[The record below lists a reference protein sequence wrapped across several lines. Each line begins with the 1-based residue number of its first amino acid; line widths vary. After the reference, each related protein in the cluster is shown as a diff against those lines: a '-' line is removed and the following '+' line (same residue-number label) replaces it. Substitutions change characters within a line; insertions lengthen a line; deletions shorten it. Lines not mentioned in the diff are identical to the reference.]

1 MNYLTNHYKNL
12 CEQYQSKIS
21 ILENLLN
28 EDAPASTFSGTG
40 QGQQTFSDQQLR
52 DQMKQNKRTGL
63 FGAEVANDKQNQA
76 YKDAE
81 AELARREGKGGVNLV
96 NTSKPGESP
105 RVDLDPSIKQSSNV
119 KTDRVAGDWV
129 ERYAQKLGED
139 PRKIEAMRRGVIDTL
154 GGDAGKPMDTSMTS
168 DQVAQRGVDAYN
180 KAKEYVVGLQNQA
193 KAAAPASTPASA
205 PARSSTPSAAPT
217 TAPKTKP
224 APKEERGL
232 GIDVERGQFPIYP
245 EGQEDS
251 TYTEPS
257 AQAPAQ
263 TGAPESA
270 KQLAQLYAARMT
282 GGDVFGRKYSK
293 QPKPAK
299 AEEDKITEIGVGG
312 PKHTAPT
319 YVVPESEEWGKLS
332 PEEQVAMAQT
342 ALQREE
348 GHKFFGGR
356 EGKKGGFLGMG
367 GERTYRFSEDNSGQT
382 PEETARLNRQAKML
396 NALLNSHDADAKASQ
411 GEMPTA
417 SPSATT
423 AGALESSRQLAQMYA
438 NRMGRRVSK
447 APATP
452 QAAVAPKEQVSSFD
466 SAFKAYQ
473 DRSART
479 AAMSL
484 AMAEKQ
490 SPKGS
495 NMEGQALE
503 NDAMAR
509 ARYAQSVKTNAT
521 QKAAEQEFVKRF
533 GRLPN
538 SKSAVDNTYMETL
551 LSTKFK
557 TKESSPAFNIDLNL
571 LRDKKL
577 SDPRNRDEIDFSE
590 IKKKLSRVAKNI

>member
-1 MNYLTNHYKNL
+1 M
-12 CEQYQSKIS
+12 SS
-21 ILENLLN
+21 GVSDGLE
-28 EDAPASTFSGTG
+28 D
-40 QGQQTFSDQQLR
+40 
-52 DQMKQNKRTGL
+52 
-63 FGAEVANDKQNQA
+63 
-76 YKDAE
+76 
-81 AELARREGKGGVNLV
+81 
-96 NTSKPGESP
+96 
-105 RVDLDPSIKQSSNV
+105 
-119 KTDRVAGDWV
+119 
-129 ERYAQKLGED
+129 
-139 PRKIEAMRRGVIDTL
+139 
-154 GGDAGKPMDTSMTS
+154 
-168 DQVAQRGVDAYN
+168 GVDVTSGVAD
-180 KAKEYVVGLQNQA
+180 GLQNKA
-193 KAAAPASTPASA
+193 KAAAPTSVPSSTPT
-205 PARSSTPSAAPT
+205 RSSTPSATPAS
-217 TAPKTKP
+217 APKTKP

-232 GIDVERGQFPIYP
+232 GIDVEHGQFPIYP

-257 AQAPAQ
+257 APAQ

-293 QPKPAK
+293 QPEPAK
-299 AEEDKITEIGVGG
+299 AEEDKITEIGIGG

-319 YVVPESEEWGKLS
+319 YVVPESEDWGKMS
-332 PEEQVAMAQT
+332 PEEQRAMALT
-342 ALQREE
+342 AMQRGEV
-348 GHKFFGGR
+348 HKFFGGR
-356 EGKKGGFLGMG
+356 ESKKGGFLGIG

-396 NALLNSHDADAKASQ
+396 NALLDSQNAAAEIQQAGEDAAAKAREA
-411 GEMPTA
+411 GAPTTQA
-417 SPSATT
+417 SSTS

-447 APATP
+447 APATTETP
-452 QAAVAPKEQVSSFD
+452 AAPKEQISSFESD
-466 SAFKAYQ
+466 FKTWQ
-473 DRSART
+473 DRNART
-479 AAMSL
+479 RQMSL

-557 TKESSPAFNIDLNL
+557 TK
-571 LRDKKL
+571 
-577 SDPRNRDEIDFSE
+577 
-590 IKKKLSRVAKNI
+590 

>member
-1 MNYLTNHYKNL
+1 MNYLTNHYRNL
-12 CEQYQSKIS
+12 CEQYQSKIN
-21 ILENLLN
+21 ILQNLLN
-28 EDAPASTFSGTG
+28 EDAPASIFSGTG

-52 DQMKQNKRTGL
+52 DQMKQNKRTGM
-63 FGAEVANDKQNQA
+63 FGAEVADDKQNQA
-76 YKDAE
+76 FKDAQ
-81 AELARREGKGGVNLV
+81 AELARRQGASAKVE
-96 NTSKPGESP
+96 
-105 RVDLDPSIKQSSNV
+105 LDPSIKQSSDY

-168 DQVAQRGVDAYN
+168 NQVAQRGVDAYN

-193 KAAAPASTPASA
+193 KSAKPETAPTSA
-205 PARSSTPSAAPT
+205 PAKVSTSSAAPKST
-217 TAPKTKP
+217 P

-251 TYTEPS
+251 AYSEPS
-257 AQAPAQ
+257 TQAPVQ

-293 QPKPAK
+293 QPEPAK
-299 AEEDKITEIGVGG
+299 AEEVKIPEMGVTQ
-312 PKHTAPT
+312 KSPT
-319 YVVPESEEWGKLS
+319 KYVVPESEEWEKMS
-332 PEEQVAMAQT
+332 PQEQLAMAQS
-342 ALQREE
+342 ALKNDEAN
-348 GHKFFGGR
+348 KFFGGR
-356 EGKKGGFLGMG
+356 EGKKGGFLGIG

-396 NALLNSHDADAKASQ
+396 NNLLNTQD
-411 GEMPTA
+411 
-417 SPSATT
+417 
-423 AGALESSRQLAQMYA
+423 AGAMSQQLSDILFKYNNNGNSSSSKSSETISTGGMNQPMDLADFPDNEDTDKQSSSAELENARKLAQMYA
-438 NRMGRRVSK
+438 NRMGRRYSK
-447 APATP
+447 
-452 QAAVAPKEQVSSFD
+452 APKEQVSSFD

-473 DRSART
+473 DRNART
-479 AAMSL
+479 ASMPL
-484 AMAEKQ
+484 AMAGEQ
-490 SPKGS
+490 SSKGS

-503 NDAMAR
+503 NDSAAR
-509 ARYAQSVKTNAT
+509 ARYAQSVKTNAA
-521 QKAAEQEFVKRF
+521 QKAAQEEFVRRF

-557 TKESSPAFNIDLNL
+557 T
-571 LRDKKL
+571 R
-577 SDPRNRDEIDFSE
+577 
-590 IKKKLSRVAKNI
+590 

>member
-129 ERYAQKLGED
+129 ERYAQKFGED

-193 KAAAPASTPASA
+193 KAAAPASTPA
-205 PARSSTPSAAPT
+205 
-217 TAPKTKP
+217 
-224 APKEERGL
+224 
-232 GIDVERGQFPIYP
+232 
-245 EGQEDS
+245 
-251 TYTEPS
+251 PS
-257 AQAPAQ
+257 AQPVKSLEVYDRQLEVEKARQESGEVQPA
-263 TGAPESA
+263 GP
-270 KQLAQLYAARMT
+270 
-282 GGDVFGRKYSK
+282 GRKGAR
-293 QPKPAK
+293 PAK
-299 AEEDKITEIGVGG
+299 PEVTPEPETLPEPTVDVAFDPKDVVGMVRKITGLDQTEKPQENKIPEMGVTQ
-312 PKHTAPT
+312 KSPT
-319 YVVPESEEWGKLS
+319 KYVVPESEEWEKMS
-332 PEEQVAMAQT
+332 PQEQLAMAQS
-342 ALQREE
+342 ALQNDEAN
-348 GHKFFGGR
+348 KFFGGR

-382 PEETARLNRQAKML
+382 PEETARINRQAKML
-396 NALLNSHDADAKASQ
+396 NNLLNTQDAGVMSRQLSDMFKYNNN
-411 GEMPTA
+411 EN
-417 SPSATT
+417 SPSSKSSETISSGGMNQPMDLADFPDDEDKDKQSSS

-447 APATP
+447 APATTET
-452 QAAVAPKEQVSSFD
+452 AAAPKEQISSFESD
-466 SAFKAYQ
+466 FKTWQ
-473 DRSART
+473 DRNART
-479 AAMSL
+479 RQMSL

-557 TKESSPAFNIDLNL
+557 TK
-571 LRDKKL
+571 
-577 SDPRNRDEIDFSE
+577 
-590 IKKKLSRVAKNI
+590 

>member
-12 CEQYQSKIS
+12 CEQYQSKIN
-21 ILENLLN
+21 ILQNLLN

-105 RVDLDPSIKQSSNV
+105 RVDLDPSIKQSSDV

-129 ERYAQKLGED
+129 ERWANKLGED

-180 KAKEYVVGLQNQA
+180 KAKEYVVGLQNKA
-193 KAAAPASTPASA
+193 KAAAPTSVPSSTPT
-205 PARSSTPSAAPT
+205 RSSTPSATPAS
-217 TAPKTKP
+217 APKTKP

-232 GIDVERGQFPIYP
+232 GIDVEHGQFPIYP

-257 AQAPAQ
+257 APAQ

-293 QPKPAK
+293 QPEPAK
-299 AEEDKITEIGVGG
+299 AEEDKITEIGIGG

-319 YVVPESEEWGKLS
+319 YVVPESEDWGKMS
-332 PEEQVAMAQT
+332 PEEQRAMALT
-342 ALQREE
+342 AMQRGEV
-348 GHKFFGGR
+348 HKFFGGR
-356 EGKKGGFLGMG
+356 ESKKGGFLGIG

-396 NALLNSHDADAKASQ
+396 NALLDSQNAAAEIQQAGEDAAAKAREA
-411 GEMPTA
+411 GAPTTQA
-417 SPSATT
+417 SSTS

-447 APATP
+447 APAPTP
-452 QAAVAPKEQVSSFD
+452 VAPKDKEIILD
-466 SAFKAYQ
+466 K
-473 DRSART
+473 T
-479 AAMSL
+479 ANNMDQNNLDKWFLRLHGVDKFNTIPTKQRNAMLMQYNNS
-484 AMAEKQ
+484 K
-490 SPKGS
+490 
-495 NMEGQALE
+495 
-503 NDAMAR
+503 
-509 ARYAQSVKTNAT
+509 
-521 QKAAEQEFVKRF
+521 VKR
-533 GRLPN
+533 
-538 SKSAVDNTYMETL
+538 
-551 LSTKFK
+551 
-557 TKESSPAFNIDLNL
+557 
-571 LRDKKL
+571 
-577 SDPRNRDEIDFSE
+577 
-590 IKKKLSRVAKNI
+590 

>member
-12 CEQYQSKIS
+12 CEQYQSKIN
-21 ILENLLN
+21 ILQNLLN

-52 DQMKQNKRTGL
+52 DQMKQNRRTGL
-63 FGAEVANDKQNQA
+63 FGAEVASDKQNQA
-76 YKDAE
+76 FKDAE
-81 AELARREGKGGVNLV
+81 AELARRQGASAKVE
-96 NTSKPGESP
+96 
-105 RVDLDPSIKQSSNV
+105 LDPSIKQSSDV

-139 PRKIEAMRRGVIDTL
+139 PRKIEAMRRGVIDVL

-168 DQVAQRGVDAYN
+168 TQVAQRGVEAYDRA
-180 KAKEYVVGLQNQA
+180 KQYVVDLQAKAAKE
-193 KAAAPASTPASA
+193 KAAAPA
-205 PARSSTPSAAPT
+205 PSAT
-217 TAPKTKP
+217 PKTKPEPQAKP
-224 APKEERGL
+224 APKEERGF
-232 GIDVERGQFPIYP
+232 GIDVEHGQFPIYP

-251 TYTEPS
+251 TYVKPEPS
-257 AQAPAQ
+257 APKQTEPA
-263 TGAPESA
+263 GAPESA
-270 KQLAQLYAARMT
+270 KQLAQLYTARMT

-293 QPKPAK
+293 QPEPAK
-299 AEEDKITEIGVGG
+299 AEEDKITEIGIGG

-319 YVVPESEEWGKLS
+319 YVVPESEDWGKMS
-332 PEEQVAMAQT
+332 PEEQRAMALT
-342 ALQREE
+342 AMQRDEV
-348 GHKFFGGR
+348 HKFFGGR
-356 EGKKGGFLGMG
+356 EAKKGGFLGIG

-382 PEETARLNRQAKML
+382 SEETTRLNRQAKML
-396 NALLNSHDADAKASQ
+396 NKLLDEQEAAARGQQAEEGAAAKARET
-411 GEMPTA
+411 GAPTTQT
-417 SPSATT
+417 SSTS

-438 NRMGRRVSK
+438 NRMGKRVSK

-452 QAAVAPKEQVSSFD
+452 QAAVSPKEQVSSFD

-479 AAMSL
+479 AAMPL
-484 AMAEKQ
+484 AMTGEQ

-503 NDAMAR
+503 NDSMAR
-509 ARYAQSVKTNAT
+509 ARYAQSVKTNAA
-521 QKAAEQEFVKRF
+521 QKGAEQEFVRRF

-557 TKESSPAFNIDLNL
+557 TK
-571 LRDKKL
+571 
-577 SDPRNRDEIDFSE
+577 
-590 IKKKLSRVAKNI
+590 

>member
-1 MNYLTNHYKNL
+1 MLINNFMNYLTNHYRNL
-12 CEQYQSKIS
+12 CEQYQSKIN
-21 ILENLLN
+21 ILQNLLN

-40 QGQQTFSDQQLR
+40 QGQQTFSDEQLR
-52 DQMKQNKRTGL
+52 DQMKQNRRTGM
-63 FGAEVANDKQNQA
+63 FGAEVADDKQNQA
-76 YKDAE
+76 FKDAQ
-81 AELARREGKGGVNLV
+81 AELARRQGASAKVE
-96 NTSKPGESP
+96 
-105 RVDLDPSIKQSSNV
+105 LDPSIKQSSDY

-154 GGDAGKPMDTSMTS
+154 GGDAGRPMDTSMTS
-168 DQVAQRGVDAYN
+168 TQVAQRGVDAYN
-180 KAKEYVVGLQNQA
+180 KAKEYVVNLQNQA
-193 KAAAPASTPASA
+193 KAAKPATAPSSA
-205 PARSSTPSAAPT
+205 PARVSTPSAAPAA
-217 TAPKTKP
+217 APKTTP

-232 GIDVERGQFPIYP
+232 GMDGEYGQFPIYP

-251 TYTEPS
+251 AYSKPA
-257 AQAPAQ
+257 AQAPVQ
-263 TGAPESA
+263 TGATESA
-270 KQLAQLYAARMT
+270 KQLANLYTARMT

-293 QPKPAK
+293 QPAQAEQPK
-299 AEEDKITEIGVGG
+299 AEEDKITEIGIGG

-319 YVVPESEEWGKLS
+319 YVVPESEDWGKLS

-342 ALQREE
+342 ALQRGE

-356 EGKKGGFLGMG
+356 EGKKGGFLGIG

-396 NALLNSHDADAKASQ
+396 NQLLNANDAAAKASQ

-417 SPSATT
+417 SPSATS

-438 NRMGRRVSK
+438 NRMGKRVSK
-447 APATP
+447 APAAP
-452 QAAVAPKEQVSSFD
+452 QAAVAPKEEVSSFD

-473 DRSART
+473 DRNART
-479 AAMSL
+479 ASMPL
-484 AMAEKQ
+484 TMTGEQ

-503 NDAMAR
+503 NDSMAR
-509 ARYAQSVKTNAT
+509 ARYAQSVKTNAS
-521 QKAAEQEFVKRF
+521 QKAAQEEFVRRF

-557 TKESSPAFNIDLNL
+557 T
-571 LRDKKL
+571 R
-577 SDPRNRDEIDFSE
+577 
-590 IKKKLSRVAKNI
+590 

>member
-12 CEQYQSKIS
+12 CEQYKNKIS

-52 DQMKQNKRTGL
+52 DQMKQNRRTGL
-63 FGAEVANDKQNQA
+63 FGAEVADDKQNQA
-76 YKDAE
+76 FKDAQ
-81 AELARREGKGGVNLV
+81 AELARREGKGSVKLV

-105 RVDLDPSIKQSSNV
+105 RVDLDPSIKQSSDV

-129 ERYAQKLGED
+129 ERWANKLGED

-168 DQVAQRGVDAYN
+168 DQVAQSGVDAYN
-180 KAKEYVVGLQNQA
+180 KAKEYVLGLQNQA
-193 KAAAPASTPASA
+193 KASA
-205 PARSSTPSAAPT
+205 PN

-224 APKEERGL
+224 GPKETNKENNARQNYIDQIGDSLDNDGSRTIVEPERKERGF
-232 GIDVERGQFPIYP
+232 GIEVEHGQHPIYP
-245 EGQEDS
+245 ERQEDS
-251 TYTEPS
+251 SYGKPREGPGS
-257 AQAPAQ
+257 AVGDAQ
-263 TGAPESA
+263 NALVNAAGKLVSDKA
-270 KQLAQLYAARMT
+270 KDVSDFLKKNLMT
-282 GGDVFGRKYSK
+282 FNPYPK
-293 QPKPAK
+293 QPL
-299 AEEDKITEIGVGG
+299 EMKIG
-312 PKHTAPT
+312 PTRHTSPT
-319 YVVPESEEWGKLS
+319 YVVPESEAWSNMS
-332 PEEQVAMAQT
+332 PEEQRAMALA
-342 ALQREE
+342 ALGRNEV
-348 GHKFFGGR
+348 HKFFGGR
-356 EGKKGGFLGMG
+356 EVIIDGK
-367 GERTYRFSEDNSGQT
+367 RTGRFSEDNSGQT

-396 NALLNSHDADAKASQ
+396 NKFLYDYDVRKTQEADREWEEGEKEWNKAKAEGRIPGQNDEDTNKQS
-411 GEMPTA
+411 
-417 SPSATT
+417 SS

-447 APATP
+447 APATTETP
-452 QAAVAPKEQVSSFD
+452 AAPKEQISSFESD
-466 SAFKAYQ
+466 FKTWQ
-473 DRSART
+473 DRNART
-479 AAMSL
+479 RQMSL

-557 TKESSPAFNIDLNL
+557 TK
-571 LRDKKL
+571 
-577 SDPRNRDEIDFSE
+577 
-590 IKKKLSRVAKNI
+590 

>member
-1 MNYLTNHYKNL
+1 MNYLTNHYRNL
-12 CEQYQSKIS
+12 CEQYQSKIN
-21 ILENLLN
+21 ILKNLLN

-40 QGQQTFSDQQLR
+40 QGQQTFSDEQLR
-52 DQMKQNKRTGL
+52 DQMKQNKRSNA
-63 FGAEVANDKQNQA
+63 FGPAISDDKQNQA
-76 YKDAE
+76 YRDAQ
-81 AELARREGKGGVNLV
+81 AELARRQGASAKVE
-96 NTSKPGESP
+96 
-105 RVDLDPSIKQSSNV
+105 LDPSIKQSSDY

-154 GGDAGKPMDTSMTS
+154 GGDAGRPMDTSMTS
-168 DQVAQRGVDAYN
+168 TQVAQRGVDAYN
-180 KAKEYVVGLQNQA
+180 KAKDYVVNLQNQA
-193 KAAAPASTPASA
+193 KAAKPATAPSSA
-205 PARSSTPSAAPT
+205 PARVSTPSAAPAA
-217 TAPKTKP
+217 APKTTP

-251 TYTEPS
+251 AYSEPA
-257 AQAPAQ
+257 AQAPVQ
-263 TGAPESA
+263 TGATESA
-270 KQLAQLYAARMT
+270 KQLANLYTARMT

-293 QPKPAK
+293 QPAQAEQPK
-299 AEEDKITEIGVGG
+299 AEEDKITEIGIGG

-319 YVVPESEEWGKLS
+319 YVVPESEDWGKLS

-342 ALQREE
+342 ALQRGE

-356 EGKKGGFLGMG
+356 EAKKGGFLGIG

-396 NALLNSHDADAKASQ
+396 NQLLNANDAAAKASQ
-411 GEMPTA
+411 GEIPTA
-417 SPSATT
+417 SPSATS

-438 NRMGRRVSK
+438 NRMGKRVSK
-447 APATP
+447 APAAP
-452 QAAVAPKEQVSSFD
+452 QAAVAPKEEVSSFD
-466 SAFKAYQ
+466 SAFKAWQ
-473 DRSART
+473 DRNART
-479 AAMSL
+479 SSMPL
-484 AMAEKQ
+484 TMTGEQ

-503 NDAMAR
+503 NDSMAR
-509 ARYAQSVKTNAT
+509 ARYAQSVKTNAS
-521 QKAAEQEFVKRF
+521 QKAAQEEFVRRF

-557 TKESSPAFNIDLNL
+557 T
-571 LRDKKL
+571 R
-577 SDPRNRDEIDFSE
+577 
-590 IKKKLSRVAKNI
+590 

>member
-1 MNYLTNHYKNL
+1 MHINNFMNYLTNHYKNL
-12 CEQYQSKIS
+12 CEQYQSKIN
-21 ILENLLN
+21 ILQNLLN

-129 ERYAQKLGED
+129 ERYAQKFGED

-193 KAAAPASTPASA
+193 KATAPASTPASA

-257 AQAPAQ
+257 AQTPAQ

-293 QPKPAK
+293 QPEPAK
-299 AEEDKITEIGVGG
+299 AEEDKITEIGIGG
-312 PKHTAPT
+312 AKHTAPT
-319 YVVPESEEWGKLS
+319 YVVPESEEWEKMS
-332 PEEQVAMAQT
+332 PQEQLAMAQT

-396 NALLNSHDADAKASQ
+396 NNLLNTQDAGAMSRQLSDLLFKYNNN
-411 GEMPTA
+411 GN
-417 SPSATT
+417 SPSSKSSETISSGGMNQPMDLADFPDDEDKDKQSSS

-447 APATP
+447 APAPTP
-452 QAAVAPKEQVSSFD
+452 VAPKDKEIILD
-466 SAFKAYQ
+466 K
-473 DRSART
+473 T
-479 AAMSL
+479 ANNMDQNNLDKWFLRLYGVDKFNTMPTKQRNAML
-484 AMAEKQ
+484 MQYNQLK
-490 SPKGS
+490 
-495 NMEGQALE
+495 
-503 NDAMAR
+503 
-509 ARYAQSVKTNAT
+509 
-521 QKAAEQEFVKRF
+521 VKR
-533 GRLPN
+533 
-538 SKSAVDNTYMETL
+538 
-551 LSTKFK
+551 
-557 TKESSPAFNIDLNL
+557 
-571 LRDKKL
+571 
-577 SDPRNRDEIDFSE
+577 
-590 IKKKLSRVAKNI
+590 